1 VSSLPSFEGFVVSL
15 PVRRLILPLMAGLV
29 LAACGEAADVVNGPA
44 GNPANA
50 ATVNGDDI
58 TIETLEH
65 RYEVAE
71 QNPEVAPQ
79 LAEDEDGMVARN
91 LQADLLSQLIRSVLI
106 EQGAA
111 ELGVTVGPEEIAEQ
125 RAEIVEQVGGEE
137 ALQAIIEQN
146 GLSEEDVEGQ
156 IRELALQAAI
166 SENLSSEV
174 EVSDEDIA
182 AFYEENRE
190 TRFGPSATVRHILVE
205 DEGTAQSVLDRLG
218 AGEDFAA
225 LAQELS
231 VDTQSGAQ
239 GGDLGEIPRGQTV
252 PEFEEAVFSAPIGE
266 VVGPVQT
273 QFGFHIIEVSAR
285 QDEGQTLEE
294 ASDEIRE
301 ELTEEQTGTQVQEFL
316 QQRQESAVIEVNP
329 RFGEWDATT
338 GSVSVGDPLGELA
351 SPAPSG
357 GAGAPPTGP
366 ASELP
371 GG

>member
-1 VSSLPSFEGFVVSL
+1 MLLPFRRLTVSL
-15 PVRRLILPLMAGLV
+15 LAGLV
-29 LAACGEAADVVNGPA
+29 LAACGEAADVVNGPS

-58 TIETLEH
+58 TVETLEH

-79 LAEDEDGMVARN
+79 LAEDADGMVARN

-106 EQGAA
+106 EQGAT
-111 ELGVTVGPEEIAEQ
+111 ELGVTVGPDEIAAK
-125 RAEIVEQVGGEE
+125 RGEIVEQVGGED
-137 ALQAIIEQN
+137 AFQQIIETN
-146 GLSEEDVEGQ
+146 GLSEEDVDSQ
-156 IRELALQAAI
+156 IRELALQDAI
-166 SENLSSEV
+166 SAQLGADI

-182 AFYEENRE
+182 AFYEENKE
-190 TRFGPSATVRHILVE
+190 TRFGASATVRHILVE
-205 DEGTAQSVLDRLG
+205 DEATAQSVLDRLA

-231 VDTQSGAQ
+231 VDTQSGAM

-273 QFGFHIIEVSAR
+273 QFGFHLIEVSER
-285 QDEGQTLEE
+285 DDDGQSLED

-301 ELTEEQTGTQVQEFL
+301 ELTQTQTGTQVQDFL
-316 QQRQESAVIEVNP
+316 QERQENAVIEVNP

-338 GSVSVGDPLGELA
+338 GSVSVADPLGELA
-351 SPAPSG
+351 SPAPTDG
-357 GAGAPPTGP
+357 GVGAPPTDGF
-366 ASELP
+366 SELP